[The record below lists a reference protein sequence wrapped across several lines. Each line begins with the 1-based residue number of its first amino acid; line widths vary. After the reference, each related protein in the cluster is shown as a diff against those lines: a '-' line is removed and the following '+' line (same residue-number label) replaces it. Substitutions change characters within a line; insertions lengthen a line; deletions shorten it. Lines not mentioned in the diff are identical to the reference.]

1 MQPPVEIDADVEHNR
16 ARMSRRRCTAPS
28 SAAGES
34 IHDTASAYAHR
45 LAAVGCISTGLARTG
60 TAAGVR
66 PTCNCQFRRWAAD
79 RIAPHFPS
87 LSYVIIVNHTLNVCR
102 NSLAYL
108 ASCLPVC
115 GRARAGFSAR
125 LRGSASTCHRGI
137 PITHSGCVA
146 RAELRVFYGI
156 SGGLMS
162 SCDGCASHS
171 PCD

>member
-1 MQPPVEIDADVEHNR
+1 MQPPVEIDADVKHNR
-16 ARMSRRRCTAPS
+16 ARMSLHRAVQRRRRVDPRHRICVCPS
-28 SAAGES
+28 VS
-34 IHDTASAYAHR
+34 
-45 LAAVGCISTGLARTG
+45 STGLARTG

-66 PTCNCQFRRWAAD
+66 PTCNCHFRRWAAD